1 MTGPGRGRRQ
11 RCLLLAQRGFTLVE
25 MIVVIVV
32 SGILAGVVM
41 QFITAPIDAYMD
53 QSRRARLVD
62 IAHNA
67 IGRIT
72 RDIQQAL
79 PNSIRT
85 GCGGQCVEF
94 LRVAAAGRYR
104 AAPVGDPLSF
114 VATDADTSF
123 DVLGPFDNFASLS
136 VSASPTGCI
145 SGTAA
150 CVAIYNTGQAGTD
163 VWNAD
168 HSGVGWLP
176 DNLATLS
183 AVSGT
188 SVSFVNSGFASG
200 QTVFPAASPDQRF
213 YLVDTPVSFLCD
225 IAAGTL
231 RRYQG
236 YSITHPQTA
245 ADQHA
250 ELLGLANPAE
260 HALLAH
266 QVVACGFTYLPGTPS
281 RNGLLTVRI
290 QVSEAGEGVTLFE
303 QVHVPNMP

>member
-1 MTGPGRGRRQ
+1 
-11 RCLLLAQRGFTLVE
+11 

-41 QFITAPIDAYMD
+41 QFVTAPIDAYTD

-62 IAHNA
+62 ISHNA
-67 IGRIT
+67 IGRIS
-72 RDIQQAL
+72 RDVQQAL

-104 AAPVGDPLSF
+104 AGPAGDLLSF
-114 VATDADTSF
+114 VAADADTSF
-123 DVLGPFDNFASLS
+123 DVLGPFDGFAGLS
-136 VSASPTGCI
+136 VSSSAAACVAGS
-145 SGTAA
+145 AA
-150 CVAIYNTGQAGTD
+150 CVAIYSTGQAGTD

-168 HSGVGWLP
+168 HSGAGWQP

-188 SVSFVNSGFASG
+188 SVSFVNSGFSSG
-200 QTVFPAASPDQRF
+200 QPVFPAASPDQRF
-213 YLVDTPVSFLCD
+213 YIVDTPVSYLCD
-225 IAAGTL
+225 STVGTL

-236 YSITHPQTA
+236 YNVTHPQTA
-245 ADQHA
+245 VDQHA
-250 ELLGLANPAE
+250 ELLALSNPAE

-266 QVVACGFTYLPGTPS
+266 QVVACTFTYLPGTPS

-290 QVSEAGEGVTLFE
+290 QVSEAGEGVTLLE